1 MREWLTQGKRQEV
14 QDYATEE
21 VREEFVERFTRDGFE
36 GPQCWYKAQVKNFN
50 HEDEKGVAEGKDRV
64 DVPFLFVGGKF
75 DSVCPTGL
83 IYGSIEAGLLPDCE
97 VKEVETGHWSTLA
110 APKEVG
116 EIVTKWLGEKY

>member
-1 MREWLTQGKRQEV
+1 MNSLFDAMHGRDRGSMKKIFCSEGAMREWLSQGKRQGV

-21 VREEFVERFTRDGFE
+21 MRAEFVERFTKDGFE

-64 DVPFLFVGGKF
+64 DVPFLFVGGKY

-83 IYGSIEAGLLPDCE
+83 DSMAR
-97 VKEVETGHWSTLA
+97 
-110 APKEVG
+110 
-116 EIVTKWLGEKY
+116 